1 MAISIFDIGCFALP
15 VFNSFRLPPHSV
27 TEKRPFRENN
37 EPVWKPT
44 AHQRHTIPNDYL
56 HWVQDSGSLT
66 KKLVNKANGHFSVS
80 VLTQSIRSIP
90 LSEKKLLQSS
100 LQQWA
105 LVREVVLYGNNTPW
119 VYARTAI
126 PLSTLKGPLR
136 RLHYLGNRPLGEQL
150 FTDPTMQRG
159 QLEAAKIYPH
169 HIPDAIVGSGHAVS
183 QNTWGRRSVFYL
195 SSQPLLVSEIFLPAL
210 VHASD

>member
-1 MAISIFDIGCFALP
+1 MPVFDSSCLP
-15 VFNSFRLPPHSV
+15 VHSAA
-27 TEKRPFRENN
+27 EKKAFCNHK
-37 EPVWKPT
+37 EPAWKPIT
-44 AHQRHTIPNDYL
+44 HQRHTIPTDYL
-56 HWVQDSGSLT
+56 HWVEDSGSLT

-80 VLTQSIRSIP
+80 VLRQSIRSIP
-90 LSEKKLLQSS
+90 LSEKSLLQNP

-105 LVREVVLYGNNTPW
+105 LVREVVLYGNNIPW

-126 PLSTLKGPLR
+126 PIGTLKGPLR

-159 QLEAAKIYPH
+159 HLEAAKIYPH
-169 HIPDAIVGSGHAVS
+169 HIPDTIAKSDNALPET
-183 QNTWGRRSVFYL
+183 TWGRRSVFYL

-210 VHASD
+210 VNASP